1 MTIAD
6 TNEARERL
14 RATLAIEGGCGCRKV
29 LCPHV
34 VVALSVARDLLAA
47 PDETPA
53 PDPLTS
59 DEPIH
64 HAFGLSYAS
73 YLVVP
78 RTVLQSMPVAWQ
90 AKFVALMN
98 ETHERFPGWEPP
110 WPQGWTVH
118 LRGEKGRFIEDDLA
132 RYERGR
138 RQLEPG
144 KPARAGVDTWPDGG
158 ATP

>member
-1 MTIAD
+1 MTA
-6 TNEARERL
+6 TVLAHARE
-14 RATLAIEGGCGCRKV
+14 
-29 LCPHV
+29 
-34 VVALSVARDLLAA
+34 LLALA
-47 PDETPA
+47 RNPGVEYVTMKAETALALLAVLDETPT
-53 PDPLTS
+53 PDSLTS

-64 HAFGLSYAS
+64 AAFGLSYAS

-78 RTVLQSMPVAWQ
+78 RTVLQSMPVSWQ
-90 AKFVALMN
+90 AEFVALMN

>member
-1 MTIAD
+1 MRMSDIRKRGLDWITRG
-6 TNEARERL
+6 REWTR
-14 RATLAIEGGCGCRKV
+14 EEM
-29 LCPHV
+29 
-34 VVALSVARDLLAA
+34 VAAEIIRDLLAVL
-47 PDETPA
+47 DEAST

-64 HAFGLSYAS
+64 AAFGLSYAS

-78 RTVLQSMPVAWQ
+78 RTVLQSMPIEWQ
-90 AKFVALMN
+90 ARFVALMN

-118 LRGEKGRFIEDDLA
+118 LRGEGGRYVADDLA

-138 RQLEPG
+138 RRLEPG
-144 KPARAGVDTWPDGG
+144 RPARAGADAWPDGG
-158 ATP
+158 PTP